1 MPVAV
6 IAACCDWWV
15 WSSTFQLSLVATT
28 TSCPILS
35 VVCNSSVGSANA
47 PGTSNALRV
56 GPRARNNTVME
67 SLPAMMRP
75 PIRTL
80 SPVSTLRR
88 VEVLVRVGVGAPA
101 CAQYLP
107 PVFEMWN
114 PPVMVAP
121 PQTIIS
127 LSVHTAVC
135 PNRVEGAL
143 VGLVDLQLS
152 VLGLYLPPVFKKW
165 KN

>member
-107 PVFEMWN
+107 PVFKVFEKSI
-114 PPVMVAP
+114 PR
-121 PQTIIS
+121 QTIIS

-135 PNRVEGAL
+135 PVRAVGPL
-143 VGLVDLQLS
+143 VVLVALQLS
-152 VLGLYLPPVFKKW
+152 VLGLYL
-165 KN
+165 